1 MKRNRKDTGKLFGY
15 AATALCAAGLL
26 WPVIVSDAQKTGAVN
41 PARLEIAAITISAS
55 LCLLFILALCR
66 DIRFRFTS
74 TDGWFAA
81 FTGYWFFRYFTTGSH
96 CPTHALLLVLLTGVY
111 FAIRLLVSSDRTS
124 RSIVFLCL
132 CLIGITESVWGLAQL
147 SGFLPSYHALY
158 RFTGSLFN
166 PGPYCGMLA
175 ILLPLA
181 LYLGLRKPSHPLI
194 AHTGLICSTAVI
206 ILLPAGMSRS
216 AWIAALAG
224 CGWVLWKHGSLA
236 SAIRNFF
243 RLKRRYFLPVAFL
256 CLLLLCGIGTG
267 MYALKKDS
275 ADGRLLMWKVSGMAV
290 EEAPWTGQG
299 PGSFAGA
306 YGKAQASYFTNQPHS
321 SQEEYVAGCP
331 EYGFNEYLQITTE
344 LGIIGLLLFAG
355 TVLSAFRQ
363 ACEQHQAGIAGSL
376 IAFAVFA
383 FFSYPFSVL
392 PLSLLFVVFIA
403 LCPPPAESHYP
414 PIIPRTIILLI
425 TGACLY
431 AGNGLLKKAAH
442 LRTWQEEKRY
452 FDMEIY
458 EGTVEEYRRLYPALK
473 EFAPFLFEYGQCLA
487 KTGQYEES
495 ITVLS
500 EGALRSADPMFYNI
514 IGRNE
519 QALGHYEAAEKAFLR
534 AYRTVPHRLYPLYLL
549 AELYIST
556 GQYEKA
562 ADVIRKALAQK
573 PKIMSPA
580 IEEMQHKLKKLYE
593 QIPS

>member
-1 MKRNRKDTGKLFGY
+1 MKQGDKNIGKLTGY
-15 AATALCAAGLL
+15 TATVLCVASMLC
-26 WPVIVSDAQKTGAVN
+26 PVVVSDALKTGAIN
-41 PARLEIAAITISAS
+41 PTRIEVAAISIPAS
-55 LCLLFILALCR
+55 LCVLFVLTFFR

-74 TDGWFAA
+74 ADGWFVA

-96 CPTHALLLVLLTGVY
+96 CPTHAFLLVLLIGVY
-111 FAIRLLVSSDRTS
+111 FTVRLLISIDRTS
-124 RSIVFLCL
+124 RPVIFFCL
-132 CLIGITESVWGLAQL
+132 CLIGIIEALWGLAQL
-147 SGFLPSYHALY
+147 YGFQPSYHALY

-175 ILLPLA
+175 VLLPLA

-194 AHTGLICSTAVI
+194 AHAGLICSTAVI

-216 AWIAALAG
+216 AWVAGLAG
-224 CGWVLWKHGSLA
+224 CGWVLWRHGFLDA
-236 SAIRNFF
+236 TIRNFF
-243 RLKRRYFLPVAFL
+243 RFRRRYFLPVSFL

-275 ADGRLLMWKVSGMAV
+275 ADGRLLMWKISGIAV
-290 EEAPWTGQG
+290 REAPWTGQG

-306 YGKAQASYFTNQPHS
+306 YGKAQARYFTNQPHS

-363 ACEQHQAGIAGSL
+363 ADNQRQAGIAGSL

-392 PLSLLFVVFIA
+392 PLTLLFVVFIA
-403 LCPPPAESHYP
+403 LCPPPAESYYP
-414 PIIPRTIILLI
+414 SIIPRTVILLI

-431 AGNGLLKKAAH
+431 AGDGLLKKAAH
-442 LRTWQEEKRY
+442 LRAWQEEKRY

-487 KTGQYEES
+487 KTRQYRES

-500 EGALRSADPMFYNI
+500 EGAFRSSDPMFHNI
-514 IGRNE
+514 IGKNK
-519 QALGHYEAAEKAFLR
+519 QALGHYEAAESAFLQ
-534 AYRTVPHRLYPLYLL
+534 AYRMVPHRLYPLYLL
-549 AELYIST
+549 AELYMST

-562 ADVIRKALAQK
+562 DNVIRKALAQK

-580 IEEMQHKLKKLYE
+580 IEEMQHKLKKLHE